1 MAPIARRDHMK
12 FKMDVRSMEW
22 WFWAVTLVLLIAA
35 VAGWTPGYLAV
46 IIVSFAQIPY
56 IAIRS
61 RSVVSF
67 ASQVRI
73 AYFGLTLFGLW
84 PAVRIYMYAALII
97 GTIMVVFFD
106 RCGIAL
112 AHSKMPWNKEM
123 ENPQC
128 KLP

>member
-1 MAPIARRDHMK
+1 MALKIDIK
-12 FKMDVRSMEW
+12 SMEW
-22 WFWAVTLVLLIAA
+22 WIWTITLALLIAA

-61 RSVVSF
+61 RSIVSF

-73 AYFGLTLFGLW
+73 VYFGLTLFGLW
-84 PAVRIYMYAALII
+84 PAVRIYMYAALVI

-106 RCGIAL
+106 RCSIAL
-112 AHSKMPWNKEM
+112 ALSKMPWNKGM